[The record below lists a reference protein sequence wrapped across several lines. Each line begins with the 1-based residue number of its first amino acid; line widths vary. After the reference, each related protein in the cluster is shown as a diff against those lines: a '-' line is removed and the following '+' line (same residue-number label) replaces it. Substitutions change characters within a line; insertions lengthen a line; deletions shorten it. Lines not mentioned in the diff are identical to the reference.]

1 MAVKTKCIFSGVS
14 FLGNVIFLIVFS
26 CNWLWFNTDL
36 EMMSSSYRDTVR
48 QHGFLIHQDKIS
60 SVNNPPLKP
69 ACSGSLWPQGG
80 ATVHHPAVVTVTLL
94 YFFSRS
100 SVTNTQKM
108 NCITHLEYA
117 SLYISGLYD
126 LFLEYYVLYR
136 FMDHFIQHTLESS
149 VMNSLT
155 GSLNMRSK
163 RRVVLDD

>member
-69 ACSGSLWPQGG
+69 ACSGSL
-80 ATVHHPAVVTVTLL
+80 
-94 YFFSRS
+94 
-100 SVTNTQKM
+100 
-108 NCITHLEYA
+108 
-117 SLYISGLYD
+117 
-126 LFLEYYVLYR
+126 
-136 FMDHFIQHTLESS
+136 
-149 VMNSLT
+149 
-155 GSLNMRSK
+155 
-163 RRVVLDD
+163 